1 MWHAGRLHGAT
12 MRCPHLRV
20 LPNLIAASLSYIS
33 LCYERTNQWVLQISA
48 SANEAGEVM
57 FFGSVYVR
65 VLCVYLSAD
74 LLNIR
79 IRINPEIRFRIFD
92 HFWSRQPKCKSH
104 VQFAWGCNFF
114 FMFSVFCQKQLN
126 SLVHYPQINHNSQ
139 NSLTVI

>member
-1 MWHAGRLHGAT
+1 MPTSTSFTESYRRFSVVHQSL
-12 MRCPHLRV
+12 LRTHKSV
-20 LPNLIAASLSYIS
+20 SFTDFCLSQRS
-33 LCYERTNQWVLQISA
+33 WR
-48 SANEAGEVM
+48 G
-57 FFGSVYVR
+57 YVFWFC
-65 VLCVYLSAD
+65 VCACLCVYLSAD